1 MSVHIAVHQLV
12 TNSDDRRV
20 VVAHQLWLYRPR
32 DPGGGHCWAG
42 LASPQTPRSPRQ
54 HRAVQAAPTDTLE
67 HTPKEHTHDPQTHP
81 PPSRNPTMAIKRKK
95 LTKIAQRVK
104 LYQKPSQ
111 TTSTSALRAVRMV
124 TSSRTPN
131 ITKRGRHVHFV
142 LVKGTETQFNMWRS
156 VNIIE
161 ENIYCWLL
169 EICEEKWIL
178 PFFSVR
184 RKVKVDCE
192 DQKKP
197 QNRKPLLRRPL
208 ITFHHQPRHLL

>member
-1 MSVHIAVHQLV
+1 M
-12 TNSDDRRV
+12 TNSDDGRV

-42 LASPQTPRSPRQ
+42 LASPQTPPVSTE
-54 HRAVQAAPTDTLE
+54 AAPSCPSRA
-67 HTPKEHTHDPQTHP
+67 HRHPRTHP
-81 PPSRNPTMAIKRKK
+81 QGTHPWPSNTPSRNTTMAIKRKK

-104 LYQKPSQ
+104 LYQTPSQ

-124 TSSRTPN
+124 TSSRTPQYYQEGQTCPLRACQGHRN
-131 ITKRGRHVHFV
+131 PIQYVMIRQYHRRKH
-142 LVKGTETQFNMWRS
+142 
-156 VNIIE
+156 
-161 ENIYCWLL
+161 IYCWLL
-169 EICEEKWIL
+169 EIREEKWIL

>member
-42 LASPQTPRSPRQ
+42 LASPQTPPVSTE
-54 HRAVQAAPTDTLE
+54 AAPSCPSRA
-67 HTPKEHTHDPQTHP
+67 HRHPRTHP
-81 PPSRNPTMAIKRKK
+81 QGTHPWPSNTPSRNTTMAIKRKK

-124 TSSRTPN
+124 TRSLTPN

-142 LVKGTETQFNMWRS
+142 LVKGTETQFNTWWS